1 MVEWKVLQEFCVNVV
16 LASKGYP
23 GKYVKGKRI
32 SGLETAEHSKVNCDV
47 YHSGTALDAGNCF
60 ITNGGRV
67 VSVSAWAE
75 TLADAIDIA
84 YEGAANI
91 NFEGKTF
98 RKDIGAKGLARLKK
112 IKTL

>member
-1 MVEWKVLQEFCVNVV
+1 MRQGYCVNVV

-23 GKYVKGKRI
+23 GAYVKGKRI
-32 SGLETAEHSKVNCDV
+32 AGLDEAEHSKVNRDV

-60 ITNGGRV
+60 VTNGGRV

-75 TLADAIDIA
+75 TLADAIGIA
-84 YEGAANI
+84 YEGVAEI

-98 RKDIGAKGLARLKK
+98 RKDIGAKGLVRLKK
-112 IKTL
+112 IRTL